1 MFRNYGAGST
11 DGPGSS
17 YNPRPQ
23 HPALRSMGSAVVPGT
38 PGPGQPQQKF
48 TPGPS
53 TGAGS
58 FIPSLNTI
66 TSSQVLQW
74 MVRPTT
80 LHTESSPSTS
90 TAAPYACPY
99 ASYPTGARPGV
110 IRTIGPTPGIRRRH
124 NEHMTPEEE
133 ERRRVRRE
141 RNKLAAAKCRNRRKE
156 LTDCLQ
162 TETDMLEEEKSV
174 LQKEIAELQKQK
186 ERLELILEAHRPVCK
201 VQNESSGE
209 EEEQGGLPAP
219 PPVKQGSLE
228 HPPAVPR
235 RQPPRVPPR
244 ISLPPSGV
252 LEPEALHTPTLMV
265 TPSLTP
271 FTPSLIFTY
280 PATGEGEPPAGSAF
294 TPEPCSSAHRRGSS
308 SGDQSSDSLN
318 SPTLLAL

>member
-1 MFRNYGAGST
+1 MPGCPWQWGSLFGST
-11 DGPGSS
+11 KCWQCCPLLAAARTLPSPS
-17 YNPRPQ
+17 NCC
-23 HPALRSMGSAVVPGT
+23 LLLSA
-38 PGPGQPQQKF
+38 QKF
-48 TPGPS
+48 PPGPS
-53 TGAGS
+53 TGAAS
-58 FIPSLNTI
+58 FVPSLNTI
-66 TSSQVLQW
+66 TSSQDLQW
-74 MVRPTT
+74 MVRPTM
-80 LHTESSPSTS
+80 LNACSSPSS
-90 TAAPYACPY
+90 FTAAPYPRPY
-99 ASYPTGARPGV
+99 GPYPAGARPGV

-124 NEHMTPEEE
+124 SEHMTPEEE

-162 TETDMLEEEKSV
+162 METDQLEEEKSG

-201 VQNESSGE
+201 VQDESSGE
-209 EEEQGGLPAP
+209 EEQQEGPSAP
-219 PPVKQGSLE
+219 PPVKQESPE
-228 HPPAVPR
+228 PPPAVR
-235 RQPPRVPPR
+235 RRPPPPVPPR

-271 FTPSLIFTY
+271 FTPSLIFNY
-280 PATGEGEPPAGSAF
+280 PAPGEGEPPAGHTF
-294 TPEPCSSAHRRGSS
+294 PPEPCSSAHRRGSS

>member
-1 MFRNYGAGST
+1 HCASISGSEVT
-11 DGPGSS
+11 GSL
-17 YNPRPQ
+17 NPLVSNCHLP
-23 HPALRSMGSAVVPGT
+23 LSL
-38 PGPGQPQQKF
+38 QKF
-48 TPGPS
+48 PPGPS
-53 TGAGS
+53 AGTGS

-66 TSSQVLQW
+66 TSSQDLQW
-74 MVRPTT
+74 MVRPTMLNTSST
-80 LHTESSPSTS
+80 LSPS
-90 TAAPYACPY
+90 TAAPYPRPY
-99 ASYPTGARPGV
+99 IPYPAGARPGV

-124 NEHMTPEEE
+124 SEHTTPEEE

-162 TETDMLEEEKSV
+162 METDMLEEEKSS
-174 LQKEIAELQKQK
+174 LQKEITELEKQK

-201 VQNESSGE
+201 VQDESSGE
-209 EEEQGGLPAP
+209 EEEQGGPSAP
-219 PPVKQGSLE
+219 PPVKQE
-228 HPPAVPR
+228 TPERPPAAR
-235 RQPPRVPPR
+235 RRPPPPVPPR

-271 FTPSLIFTY
+271 FTPSLIFNY
-280 PATGEGEPPAGSAF
+280 PAPEEGEPLAGPAF
-294 TPEPCSSAHRRGSS
+294 PPEPCSSAHRRGSS